1 MIHIEEKANK
11 YFDNLVHNDNY
22 RRKRKISEALIEEM
36 QENEDVKI
44 EQYLISKKR
53 KAHSFNTVRRFR
65 QRVRAREMIDSLE
78 VSEDSEDET

>member
-1 MIHIEEKANK
+1 MHIEEKANK
-11 YFDNLVHNDNY
+11 HFDNLVHNDNY

-36 QENEDVKI
+36 QENDDVKI

-53 KAHSFNTVRRFR
+53 KAHSFSTVRRFR